1 MLFDSTS
8 PNHALILQDIL
19 DSSNIGLWEL
29 NFGSGN
35 GVLRGN
41 TYVHKLLG
49 LINKNPEIDWY
60 VFLEESCHP
69 TDRSRVADAI
79 KAAMADDKHQLSIEY
94 RIWNESLKQWR
105 WIRVFGKARYLAQ
118 EDTFRIVGGVQEIQ
132 NSAAFQATL
141 AKIYEADER
150 TRVMLDAT
158 PLCCNF
164 WDENYKNIDCNQAAA
179 NLFELSG
186 KQEYLDSF
194 FELSPKYQPCGRL
207 SAERIYEHIKKAF
220 DTGLTRF
227 EWMHQKLNGEP
238 VPSEITLVRV
248 KWRDSYIVVGYT
260 RDLRELKATLAKL
273 DSERALLKQIMDSSP
288 VCFTIIADDQV
299 RFATPFIN
307 NFLGLDVG
315 DTFGDFFAS
324 RQDGLLLMQE
334 LEREHFLNWRPISM
348 RTPTGDIK
356 EMLANMFY
364 TENYGERGI
373 MVWLVDVT
381 QMRQAEIELRLAR
394 DAAQEST
401 RAKSEFLANMS
412 HEIRTPMNAI
422 LGMIHL
428 VLHTNVT
435 PKQRDYIKKIEQSA
449 RALLRIINDILD
461 FSKIEAGK
469 LEMEKIDFSLDD
481 VITDVK
487 HVIQEHLDNKKLKL
501 IIVTEPGLSNPLQGD
516 PLRLGQV
523 LINLI
528 SNAIKFTDHGE
539 IRLTVNQ
546 VVETNNIVK
555 LFFSVQ
561 DTGIGM
567 KPDQTKRL
575 FTPFTQADTSTT
587 RKYGGTGLG
596 LAISKNLVNM
606 MGGEIWCES
615 TPGIGSVFYFT
626 TKFTVPSRPTS
637 MATVVQDIKPFIAGQ
652 HGDAQEELNGI
663 RILLAEDN
671 EINQLIATEILSIAG
686 YSVDVANNGKEA
698 IDMLVAGNYD
708 LVLMDI
714 QMPEMDGLTATA
726 KIRKMQRFAD
736 IPIIAMT
743 AHAMTDARDKSLETG
758 MNDHITKPIEPDLL
772 YKAVKRWTNS

>member
-1 MLFDSTS
+1 
-8 PNHALILQDIL
+8 
-19 DSSNIGLWEL
+19 
-29 NFGSGN
+29 
-35 GVLRGN
+35 
-41 TYVHKLLG
+41 
-49 LINKNPEIDWY
+49 
-60 VFLEESCHP
+60 
-69 TDRSRVADAI
+69 
-79 KAAMADDKHQLSIEY
+79 
-94 RIWNESLKQWR
+94 
-105 WIRVFGKARYLAQ
+105 
-118 EDTFRIVGGVQEIQ
+118 
-132 NSAAFQATL
+132 
-141 AKIYEADER
+141 
-150 TRVMLDAT
+150 
-158 PLCCNF
+158 
-164 WDENYKNIDCNQAAA
+164 
-179 NLFELSG
+179 
-186 KQEYLDSF
+186 
-194 FELSPKYQPCGRL
+194 
-207 SAERIYEHIKKAF
+207 
-220 DTGLTRF
+220 
-227 EWMHQKLNGEP
+227 
-238 VPSEITLVRV
+238 LVRV
-248 KWRDSYIVVGYT
+248 KWRDSYIVAGYT
-260 RDLRELKATLAKL
+260 RDLRELKATLAEL

-288 VCFTIIADDQV
+288 VCFTIIADDQI

-315 DTFGDFFAS
+315 DTFSDFFAS
-324 RQDGLLLMQE
+324 KQDGLLLMQE

-348 RTPTGDIK
+348 RTPTGAIK

-364 TENYGERGI
+364 TEYYGEQGI

-381 QMRQAEIELRLAR
+381 KMRQAEIELRLAR

-435 PKQRDYIKKIEQSA
+435 PKQRDYIEKIEQSA

-481 VITDVK
+481 VLTDVK

-516 PLRLGQV
+516 PLRLSQV

-546 VVETNNIVK
+546 VVEANNTVK

-575 FTPFTQADTSTT
+575 FSPFTQADTSTT

-596 LAISKNLVNM
+596 LAISKNLINM
-606 MGGEIWCES
+606 MSGEIWCES

-626 TKFTVPSRPTS
+626 AKFTVPSLPTS
-637 MATVVQDIKPFIAGQ
+637 MATDVQDITPVIAGQ
-652 HGDAQEELNGI
+652 HDHGRKELNGI

-698 IDMLVAGNYD
+698 IAMLLAGNYD

-726 KIRKMQRFAD
+726 EIRKMQRFAD

-772 YKAVKRWTNS
+772 YEVIRRWTNS